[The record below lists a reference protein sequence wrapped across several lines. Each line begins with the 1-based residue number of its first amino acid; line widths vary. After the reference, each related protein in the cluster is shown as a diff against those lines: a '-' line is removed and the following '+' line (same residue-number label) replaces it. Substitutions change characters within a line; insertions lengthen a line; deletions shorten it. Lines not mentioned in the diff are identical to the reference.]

1 MKNILI
7 KSSLILIFV
16 ALVTSCVSKDKI
28 LYVQDIDSALTEREL
43 NYESIIKKDDILR
56 IIVTSENM
64 KLVQPFNQ
72 VVNPTANNDLT
83 ITSQNKLLGY
93 LVNNEGNISFP
104 LLGDIKAAGI
114 SRKDLTDTI
123 QNRLRAE
130 YVKDATVDLRVVN
143 FKITVLGEVTR
154 PGNYNFDYNRITL
167 LQAIGM
173 AGDLTIYGNRN
184 NVTVWRDVDGVQKVH
199 KLDLTKSDFID
210 SEYYYLQQ
218 NDVIIVEPNNAQ
230 VQAAGFNRNASLYV
244 SIASVLLS
252 LIVVLSRN

>member
-1 MKNILI
+1 MKNIFYKSLLVLI
-7 KSSLILIFV
+7 V
-16 ALVTSCVSKDKI
+16 ALTFTSCVPKSKI
-28 LYVQDIDSALTEREL
+28 LYVQDIDTALTTREL

-72 VVNPTANNDLT
+72 VVNPTSNNDLT

-93 LVNNEGNISFP
+93 LVNNDGNISFP
-104 LLGDIKAAGI
+104 LLGNIAAAGV

-143 FKITVLGEVTR
+143 FKVTVLGEVNR
-154 PGNYNFDYNRITL
+154 PGNHLFDHNRITL
-167 LQAIGM
+167 LQAIGT
-173 AGDLTIYGNRN
+173 AGDLTIYGNRK
-184 NVTVWRDVDGVQKVH
+184 NVTVIRDVDGVQKVH
-199 KLDLTKSDFID
+199 KLDLTTSEFID
-210 SEYYYLQQ
+210 SDYYYLQQ
-218 NDVIIVEPNNAQ
+218 NDAVIVEPNNAQ

-244 SIASVLLS
+244 SVASVLLS
-252 LIVVLSRN
+252 LIVILSRN

>member
-16 ALVTSCVSKDKI
+16 ALVTYCVSKDKI

-154 PGNYNFDYNRITL
+154 PGNYNCDYKI
-167 LQAIGM
+167 
-173 AGDLTIYGNRN
+173 IYGPSPILFW
-184 NVTVWRDVDGVQKVH
+184 TKVH
-199 KLDLTKSDFID
+199 FQS
-210 SEYYYLQQ
+210 
-218 NDVIIVEPNNAQ
+218 
-230 VQAAGFNRNASLYV
+230 
-244 SIASVLLS
+244 
-252 LIVVLSRN
+252 

>member
-1 MKNILI
+1 MKNIFINL
-7 KSSLILIFV
+7 SLVLILTFIGV
-16 ALVTSCVSKDKI
+16 SCVSEGEI
-28 LYVQDIDSALTEREL
+28 LYVQDIDTALTEREL

-72 VVNPTANNDLT
+72 MINPTADNDLS
-83 ITSQNKLLGY
+83 ITSQNKLFGY

-104 LLGDIKAAGI
+104 LLGDVLAAGV
-114 SRKDLTDTI
+114 SRKDLKNNI
-123 QNRLRAE
+123 QERLRNE

-143 FKITVLGEVTR
+143 FKITVLGEVNR
-154 PGNYNFDYNRITL
+154 PGNYNFTHNRITL

-173 AGDLTIYGNRN
+173 AGDLTIYGNRKN
-184 NVTVWRDVDGVQKVH
+184 ITVLRDVDGVQKVN

-218 NDVIIVEPNNAQ
+218 NDVIIIEPNNAQ

-244 SIASVLLS
+244 SVASVLLS
-252 LIVVLSRN
+252 LIVILSRN